1 MIFIRFFVG
10 TRYLKFFGIEKSD
23 LIYNKIRYLNGVKSD
38 ITYVISYKDVKI
50 KVDSYDSLFLEKTLT
65 FHNVII
71 LNKPIF
77 NRDKN
82 NYYYDLF
89 LKNG

>member
-1 MIFIRFFVG
+1 MIFIRFFAG

>member
-23 LIYNKIRYLNGVKSD
+23 LIYNKIRYLNGVKGD

>member
-1 MIFIRFFVG
+1 MIFIRFYVG

-38 ITYVISYKDVKI
+38 ITYFISYKDVKI

>member
-89 LKNG
+89 LENG

>member
-65 FHNVII
+65 FYNVII